1 MIKRYNYYKHFPID
15 KPCLGNLGLQ
25 AGSNTIRGL
34 GTGHIRTDEFCT
46 NIVKE
51 MKSGLVCASTIAF
64 AIAVVGTLSSLFSGH
79 DKAVIA
85 LYPHHHVV
93 FGLVLFFGAWI
104 SMMISSANGAST
116 PIIAEICG
124 LDPAKVAGPLETAF
138 QDIVGQS
145 FLLGVSLLVFKYT
158 EPHFCC

>member
-1 MIKRYNYYKHFPID
+1 M
-15 KPCLGNLGLQ
+15 PCIGNLGLQ
-25 AGSNTIRGL
+25 ASSNTIRGL
-34 GTGHIRTDEFCT
+34 GTGHIRQDEFGT

-51 MKSGLVCASTIAF
+51 MKSGLVCASVIAF
-64 AIAVVGTLSSLFSGH
+64 TIAVVGTLSSQYSGH
-79 DKAVIA
+79 DQIILD
-85 LYPHHHVV
+85 LYPTHHVV

-104 SMMISSANGAST
+104 SMMISTVNGAST
-116 PIIAEICG
+116 PIIADMCG

-145 FLLGVSLLVFKYT
+145 FLLGVSLIVFKYS

>member
-1 MIKRYNYYKHFPID
+1 MLIAI
-15 KPCLGNLGLQ
+15 PCIGNLGLQ
-25 AGSNTIRGL
+25 AGANTIRGL
-34 GTGHIRTDEFCT
+34 GTGHIRKDDFCT
-46 NIVKE
+46 NLAKE
-51 MKSGLVCASTIAF
+51 MKSGLVCASIIAF
-64 AIAVVGTLSSLFSGH
+64 TIAVVGTLSSLFSGH
-79 DKAVIA
+79 DQIIID
-85 LYPHHHVV
+85 LYPNHHVV
-93 FGLVLFFGAWI
+93 FGSVLFFGAWI

>member
-1 MIKRYNYYKHFPID
+1 M
-15 KPCLGNLGLQ
+15 GLQ
-25 AGSNTIRGL
+25 AESNTVRGL
-34 GTGHIRTDEFCT
+34 GTGHIRRDTFGA

-51 MKSGLVCASTIAF
+51 MKSGLVCATIISITIA
-64 AIAVVGTLSSLFSGH
+64 IVGMLSSLLSDH
-79 DKAVIA
+79 DKDVIA
-85 LYPHHHVV
+85 VYRYHHII

-104 SMMISSANGAST
+104 SMMISSVNGASV
-116 PIIAEICG
+116 PVLADMCG

-158 EPHFCC
+158 EPSFCC